1 MQYRVAVYLVGYCF
15 MPPPALIC
23 VAVNSYGQFCLFIQ
37 LDAPTVMTVH
47 ARVVDDVELL

>member
-15 MPPPALIC
+15 VPLPALIYF
-23 VAVNSYGQFCLFIQ
+23 VVNSYGQFCLFIQ

-47 ARVVDDVELL
+47 VRVVDDVEFL